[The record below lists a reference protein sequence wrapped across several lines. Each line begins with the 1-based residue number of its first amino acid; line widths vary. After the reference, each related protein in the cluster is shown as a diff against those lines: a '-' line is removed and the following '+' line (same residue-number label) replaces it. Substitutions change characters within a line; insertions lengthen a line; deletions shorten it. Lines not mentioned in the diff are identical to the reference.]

1 MIAEVYKD
9 FLPRLLMYQLYGH
22 ILNTP
27 HRYGHTSHLYA
38 DRDANKWYICRL
50 DDEKFLT
57 RAVLSFICE
66 TTKLNLN
73 LLEIY
78 ANIQYAGQNGSFHI
92 DNNKSHTKTAIIM
105 LSSTLPEGSGT
116 FEIKEQGTNKIETHN
131 FEQNKLLWFKSNLEH
146 RGNAPLESGPPRLTL
161 AVKTEVLSELKD
173 EHYI

>member
-1 MIAEVYKD
+1 MITEVYKD
-9 FLPRLLMYQLYGH
+9 FLPKLFMLQLYGH

-27 HRYGHTSHLYA
+27 HRYGHTSHA
-38 DRDANKWYICRL
+38 HKDKDANKWYVCRL
-50 DDEKFLT
+50 GDEKFLS

-66 TTKLNLN
+66 KTKLYLN

-92 DNNKSHTKTAIIM
+92 DNKSQHTRTAIIM
-105 LSSTLPEGSGT
+105 LSPTLSKDSGT
-116 FEIKEQGTNKIETHN
+116 FEIKEEGTNKIETHS
-131 FEQNKLLWFKSNLEH
+131 FEQNKLLWFKSCLEH
-146 RGNAPLESGPPRLTL
+146 KGNAPLEPGPPRVTL